1 MRVLVKGKAGRY
13 LSLMSSFVENFGKL
27 IEKEGAHVSSE
38 LASAILDSTVE
49 WASLAERLVFE
60 LEKTGL
66 IELDPKLGEDYQ
78 KACLE
83 EPEKYR
89 SMISEA
95 E

>member
-1 MRVLVKGKAGRY
+1 MTNP
-13 LSLMSSFVENFGKL
+13 VENFEEM
-27 IEKEGAHVSSE
+27 IEKEGQQVSSE
-38 LASAILDSTVE
+38 LTAAILDSVVE

-66 IELDPKLGEDYQ
+66 IGVDPKLAEDYQ

-83 EPEKYR
+83 EPKKYQA
-89 SMISEA
+89 MIPKA